1 MALPELLTI
10 GLLTGI
16 AGVGAWL
23 DWHYRLLPNWL
34 GTLALLA
41 GLAVTAL
48 GQGTAALLPHL
59 GHAGLALL
67 VGMALFAG
75 GVIGGGD
82 AKFYAALAVWFPLV
96 EGFRLLLLVALA
108 GLVLTVALWLF
119 VWRTVPAGRSHPAA
133 GGQPRTV
140 PYGVAIAAGAVMM
153 LVF

>member
-1 MALPELLTI
+1 VALPDLLTI
-10 GLLTGI
+10 GLLAGI

-23 DWHYRLLPNWL
+23 DWHYRLLPNRL
-34 GTLALLA
+34 CAVALIA
-41 GLAVTAL
+41 GLVVTGL
-48 GQGTAALLPHL
+48 GQGLAALLPHL
-59 GHAGLALL
+59 GHAVLALL

-82 AKFYAALAVWFPLV
+82 AKFYAALAAWFPLA

-119 VWRTVPAGRSHPAA
+119 VWRTAPAGRSSPAA

-153 LVF
+153 PVF

>member
-1 MALPELLTI
+1 MALPDLLTI
-10 GLLTGI
+10 GLLAGI

-23 DWHYRLLPNWL
+23 DWHYRLLPNRL
-34 GTLALLA
+34 CAVALIA
-41 GLAVTAL
+41 GLVVTGL
-48 GQGTAALLPHL
+48 GQGLAALLPHL
-59 GHAGLALL
+59 GHAVLALL

-82 AKFYAALAVWFPLV
+82 AKFYAALAAWFPLA

-119 VWRTVPAGRSHPAA
+119 VWRTAPAGRSSPAA

-153 LVF
+153 PVF

>member
-1 MALPELLTI
+1 MTLPDLLTI
-10 GLLTGI
+10 GLLAGI

-23 DWHYRLLPNWL
+23 DWHYRLLPNRL
-34 GTLALLA
+34 CAVALVA
-41 GLAVTAL
+41 GLVVTGL
-48 GQGTAALLPHL
+48 GQGLAALLPHL
-59 GHAGLALL
+59 GHAVLALL

-82 AKFYAALAVWFPLV
+82 AKFYAALAAWFPLA

-108 GLVLTVALWLF
+108 GLVLTVALWLL
-119 VWRTVPAGRSHPAA
+119 VWRTAPAGRSSPAA